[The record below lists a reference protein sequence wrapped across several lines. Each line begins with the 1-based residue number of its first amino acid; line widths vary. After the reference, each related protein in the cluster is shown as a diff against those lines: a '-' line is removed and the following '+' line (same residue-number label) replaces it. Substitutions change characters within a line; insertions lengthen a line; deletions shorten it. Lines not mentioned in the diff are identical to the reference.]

1 MNKIIYLDA
10 AATAQK
16 PDCVIEAEADF
27 LRNSYANAGRG
38 ICARA
43 VAVDNMVAAARR
55 RAAEFINAD
64 ANQVVFTAGATDG
77 LNRVVNILSRQPWYA
92 EMSTFAVSDLDHHS
106 ARLPWQE
113 LLCAGRIRK
122 MFKCELD
129 ENFDI
134 NPNSVP
140 KTDFL
145 IITAMSNV
153 LGRAQDVR
161 AIIAAARNKNPE
173 VVTIVDASQ
182 YVVHE
187 KIDVKKWDCDFLVFS
202 GHKIGADTGVGV
214 LYIRD
219 SEKYFPDKFGGGM
232 VLNVGDIEVARR
244 ASYGALIYENDP
256 GLSVVLNHS
265 PEKWEA
271 GTLPLTQIAGLAP
284 AIDYLEKN
292 RPNHDLIKYA
302 YDELAKNPKVK
313 ILTTRDAAILSFVVD
328 GMHPLDVGALI
339 GANNICVRAGNMCA
353 SWIHTRMGIPGSVRI
368 SIGRQNT
375 MDDIDKTIDVINK
388 IVK

>member
-16 PDCVIEAEADF
+16 PECVINAEADF
-27 LRNSYANAGRG
+27 LRNSCANAGRG

-43 VAVDNMVAAARR
+43 AAVDDMVAAVRR
-55 RAAEFINAD
+55 RVAEFINAD
-64 ANQVVFTAGATDG
+64 SNQIVFTSGATDG
-77 LNRVVNILSRQPWYA
+77 LNRIVNILTRQPGYS
-92 EMSTFAVSDLDHHS
+92 EMSSFAVSDLDHHS

-113 LLCAGRIRK
+113 LLCVGRIRK

-129 ENFDI
+129 KNLDI
-134 NPNSVP
+134 NPDSVP

-145 IITAMSNV
+145 VITAMSNV

-161 AIIAAARNKNPE
+161 AIIATARAKNPN

-187 KIDVKKWDCDFLVFS
+187 KIDVKDWGCDFLVFS
-202 GHKIGADTGVGV
+202 GHKIGADTGVGI

-232 VLNVGDIEVARR
+232 VSKVSDMDL
-244 ASYGALIYENDP
+244 
-256 GLSVVLNHS
+256 VLATG
-265 PEKWEA
+265 PDRWEA
-271 GTLPLTQIAGLAP
+271 GTLPLTQIAGLLP

-292 RPNHDLIKYA
+292 RPMSDLIKYA
-302 YDELAKNPKVK
+302 YDELVKIPKIK

-339 GANNICVRAGNMCA
+339 GANDICVRAGNMCA
-353 SWIHTRMGIPGSVRI
+353 SWIHARMGIPGSIRI
-368 SIGRQNT
+368 SIGSWNT
-375 MDDIDKTIDVINK
+375 MEDISKTIDVIKK

>member
-10 AATAQK
+10 AASALK
-16 PDCVIEAEADF
+16 PESVIETEARF
-27 LRNSYANAGRG
+27 LRDSYANAGRG
-38 ICARA
+38 VCGRA
-43 VAVDNMVAAARR
+43 VAVDDMVVNARAR
-55 RAAEFINAD
+55 VAKFIGAKP
-64 ANQVVFTAGATDG
+64 NQVVFTSGATDG
-77 LNRVVNILSRQPWYA
+77 LNRIVNIITSQPWYR

-106 ARLPWQE
+106 ARMPWE
-113 LLCAGRIRK
+113 ALLHRGKIRK

-129 ENFDI
+129 KNLDI
-134 NPNSVP
+134 EIDSVP

-153 LGRAQDVR
+153 LGRVQDVKK
-161 AIIAAARNKNPE
+161 IIAAARRKNPE

-182 YVVHE
+182 YVVHK

-202 GHKIGADTGVGV
+202 GHKIGADTGVGI

-232 VLNVGDIEVARR
+232 VQSVYDMR
-244 ASYGALIYENDP
+244 AAKNAEYGAWIYENTD
-256 GLSVVLNHS
+256 SCWVTMRS

-271 GTLPLTQIAGLAP
+271 GTLPLTQIAGLIP

-292 RPNHDLIKYA
+292 RPNLDLIKHA
-302 YDELAKNPKVK
+302 YDELSKLPRVK
-313 ILTTRDAAILSFVVD
+313 ILTKRDATILSFVVD

-353 SWIHTRMGIPGSVRI
+353 SWIHKLIGVPGSIRM
-368 SIGRQNT
+368 SIGPWNT
-375 MDDIDKTIDVINK
+375 VDDIKKFISVMKK